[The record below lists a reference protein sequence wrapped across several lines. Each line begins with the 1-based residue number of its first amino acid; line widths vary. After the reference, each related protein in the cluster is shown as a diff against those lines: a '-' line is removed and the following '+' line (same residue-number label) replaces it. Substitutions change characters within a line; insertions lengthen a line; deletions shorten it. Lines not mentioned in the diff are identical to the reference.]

1 MALGGGTFLVQN
13 KRLPGAYINTVSVA
27 SASATLSDRGYAAL
41 PLEMDWGPQGEIFT
55 VEQGNFLK
63 NSQKLFGY
71 PYTSAALRP
80 MREVFC
86 HAKTV
91 HFFRLGSSGVKASCT
106 FGSAKYPGIRGNALR
121 VVITA
126 SEGST
131 EQAPR
136 YDVETFLDTQKVET
150 QEDISTAAE
159 LADNDF
165 VVWKD
170 DAVLA
175 LTASTPLTG
184 GTNGT
189 VEDGNYQTFL
199 DAIESRTFNALGC
212 TSTNDTIKKLFAA
225 FTERMRNDVGKKFQ
239 CIGFRYLADDEGVIS
254 LKNTVTDEGADP
266 AALIP
271 WVVGVAAGTA
281 VNKSATNM
289 VYDGEYTPD
298 TRYTQTQLEAGIQEG
313 SFMLHDVDGETRV
326 LSDINTFVSIT
337 DEKGADFS
345 SNQTIRVLDQIANDI
360 AVLFGTKYLGKVPN
374 DGAGRISLWNDIV
387 SHHQKLQAIR
397 ALEDFDPEGI
407 IVEKGE
413 SKKSVAVSDHVTPVN
428 AMEQLYMTVYVN

>member
-55 VEQGNFLK
+55 AEQGDFLK

-71 PYTSAALRP
+71 SYTAAALRP

-91 HFFRLGSSGVKASCT
+91 HFFRLGSGGIKASCA

-126 SEGST
+126 SESST
-131 EQAPR
+131 EQTPL

-150 QEDISTAAE
+150 QEGISTAAE

-165 VVWKD
+165 IVWKD

-199 DAIESRTFNALGC
+199 DAVESRTFNALGC
-212 TSTNDTIKKLFAA
+212 TSANDTIKKLFAA

-271 WVVGVAAGTA
+271 WVVGVAAGTS

-313 SFMLHDVDGETRV
+313 SFIAYLEEAHLTAYAASAPCSAVTTCTVRIPGVIGPKEVTGRAYAVSAASSTRV
-326 LSDINTFVSIT
+326 
-337 DEKGADFS
+337 
-345 SNQTIRVLDQIANDI
+345 
-360 AVLFGTKYLGKVPN
+360 
-374 DGAGRISLWNDIV
+374 
-387 SHHQKLQAIR
+387 QATV
-397 ALEDFDPEGI
+397 ALPGVI
-407 IVEKGE
+407 GPK
-413 SKKSVAVSDHVTPVN
+413 AVSAPALAGSRLANTC
-428 AMEQLYMTVYVN
+428 ETITIKIGGITI